1 MHSRLV
7 LIVCFL
13 LMSTSAFAQSG
24 TITGTVSDVTG
35 AVLPG
40 VSVTATN
47 TETGSNYETL
57 STETGNYTLSGMP
70 AGAYQMT
77 VELPGFKRYVRQGI
91 TVVLTQTLRIDVSL
105 EVGAPNEEVSVTA
118 DAQLLR
124 TESSDVSTI
133 VNAQQLNDL
142 PILGIGQNAAGN
154 SGVRNPWALTQL
166 VPGANFRTQ
175 QAMVINGTPSNT
187 SRIRIEG
194 QDGSS
199 NLNTAFTAWNQPSP
213 DEIQEV
219 AVLTSNFAA
228 EYGSTGGGL
237 INVTMRGGTN
247 AFHGSVYDYI
257 VNEFLNA
264 GTPYLPLDKNGRNP
278 RERNRRQ
285 DMGGNIGGPV
295 LIPGLY

>member
-1 MHSRLV
+1 MRSRLL
-7 LIVCFL
+7 LIVYL
-13 LMSTSAFAQSG
+13 LLISTSAFAQSG
-24 TITGTVSDVTG
+24 TITGTVTDVTG

-40 VSVTATN
+40 VSVTSTN

-142 PILGIGQNAAGN
+142 PILGIGQNAAETRA
-154 SGVRNPWALTQL
+154 S
-166 VPGANFRTQ
+166 
-175 QAMVINGTPSNT
+175 
-187 SRIRIEG
+187 
-194 QDGSS
+194 
-199 NLNTAFTAWNQPSP
+199 
-213 DEIQEV
+213 EI
-219 AVLTSNFAA
+219 
-228 EYGSTGGGL
+228 
-237 INVTMRGGTN
+237 
-247 AFHGSVYDYI
+247 HGH
-257 VNEFLNA
+257 
-264 GTPYLPLDKNGRNP
+264 
-278 RERNRRQ
+278 
-285 DMGGNIGGPV
+285 
-295 LIPGLY
+295 